1 MQHVYRNQPST
12 INELKEIVEDFIES
26 IDPDM
31 IRKACASARKR
42 FQMLSAENGGRL
54 ETREV
59 RYNLFLTETPTS
71 VFIVFQ

>member
-1 MQHVYRNQPST
+1 MQHVYCNHHST

-42 FQMLSAENGGRL
+42 FQMLSAENGGRFEHKKSAL
-54 ETREV
+54 QS
-59 RYNLFLTETPTS
+59 LFDGDNY
-71 VFIVFQ
+71 FQYL